1 MKRPKTLSA
10 AFVRTIRQPGIYGD
24 GRGSRG
30 LALRVYRMGNGRV
43 SRRWRQR
50 VRIGG
55 RLTTI
60 ALGQYPEVSLQDA
73 RLQAIENS
81 RKASKGMDPRGDGIP
96 TFAEAA
102 EKVIKLHAKGWR
114 HPERMTVQWRQ
125 SLRDYV
131 VPKIGSKPVGKITTA
146 DVMAVLTP
154 IWSTKTATARIVRQR
169 LGAVM
174 KWAIAKG
181 YREDN
186 PAGDAITAALPK
198 HNGRTR
204 HHAALPYGE
213 VGNAVGAIQASK
225 AGAATVAAFE
235 VMVLTAAR
243 VSEVVLAEW
252 REVDMAARVW
262 TVPASRSKT
271 KRPHRVPL
279 SSRAVDVLTEARKLS
294 DAEGLIFPSRS
305 GRAMTRHVF
314 GKLMKRQDVGGTP
327 HGMRSAFRD
336 WAAEAGVDRAV
347 AEACLAH
354 VVKGVEAAYLRSD
367 LFDRRREVMERWSR
381 YITEGGAK

>member
-30 LALRVYRMGNGRV
+30 LALRVYRMDNGRV

-60 ALGQYPEVSLQDA
+60 ALGQYPELSLQDA
-73 RLQAIENS
+73 RRQAIENS
-81 RKASKGMDPRGDGIP
+81 RTASKGMDPRGDGIP

-186 PAGDAITAALPK
+186 PAGDAITAALPR

-204 HHAALPYGE
+204 HHAALPHGE

-271 KRPHRVPL
+271 KRPHRGA
-279 SSRAVDVLTEARKLS
+279 AVQPC
-294 DAEGLIFPSRS
+294 G
-305 GRAMTRHVF
+305 GRAHRGAKTER
-314 GKLMKRQDVGGTP
+314 R
-327 HGMRSAFRD
+327 R
-336 WAAEAGVDRAV
+336 GVDLPVPVRARHDP
-347 AEACLAH
+347 ACVWQAD
-354 VVKGVEAAYLRSD
+354 EAAGRWRDAARDEKCVPRLGCRGWRGSRRCRSV
-367 LFDRRREVMERWSR
+367 L
-381 YITEGGAK
+381 GARP